1 MMELEEIVICH
12 LNNGVINMKNELT
25 KEMNLEKINLLE
37 IMKHITENHKNF
49 VVSNVNNH
57 CLRIAVF
64 TGEYDWHFHSNSD
77 ELFIVL
83 EGELLIDF
91 QDHETITLKQNDTL
105 LIPAGTIHR
114 TRALKR
120 TVNICFEDLEA
131 DTVIVE

>member
-1 MMELEEIVICH
+1 
-12 LNNGVINMKNELT
+12 MKNELT
-25 KEMNLEKINLLE
+25 KETKLEKTNLLE
-37 IMKHITENHKNF
+37 ITKHITENHKNF

-64 TGEYDWHFHSNSD
+64 TGEYEWHFHSNSD
-77 ELFIVL
+77 ELFMVV
-83 EGELLIDF
+83 EGELLVDF
-91 QDHETITLKQNDTL
+91 QNQETIALKPNDTL

-120 TVNICFEDLEA
+120 TVNLCFEDLEA

>member
-1 MMELEEIVICH
+1 
-12 LNNGVINMKNELT
+12 MK
-25 KEMNLEKINLLE
+25 KINLLE
-37 IMKHITENHKNF
+37 LTKDITEQHKNF

-57 CLRIAVF
+57 GLRIAVF

-83 EGELLIDF
+83 DGELLIDF
-91 QDHETITLKQNDTL
+91 QDRETAVLKPNDSI

-120 TVNICFEDLEA
+120 TVNLCFEDLEA
-131 DTVIVE
+131 DTVIVKNV

>member
-1 MMELEEIVICH
+1 M
-12 LNNGVINMKNELT
+12 
-25 KEMNLEKINLLE
+25 EKINLLE
-37 IMKHITENHKNF
+37 LTKAITEQHKNF

-64 TGEYDWHFHSNSD
+64 TGEYEWHYHSNSD

-91 QDHETITLKQNDTL
+91 QDKETAILKSNDSI

-120 TVNICFEDLEA
+120 TVNLCFENLEA

>member
-1 MMELEEIVICH
+1 MEKVNL
-12 LNNGVINMKNELT
+12 LELT
-25 KEMNLEKINLLE
+25 KD
-37 IMKHITENHKNF
+37 ITEGHKNF

-77 ELFIVL
+77 ELFMVL

-91 QDHETITLKQNDTL
+91 QDKDTAVLKPNDSI

-114 TRALKR
+114 TRALQR
-120 TVNICFEDLEA
+120 TVNLCFENLDA
-131 DTVIVE
+131 DTVIVENV

>member
-1 MMELEEIVICH
+1 MGTVNL
-12 LNNGVINMKNELT
+12 LELT
-25 KEMNLEKINLLE
+25 KDIQDQ
-37 IMKHITENHKNF
+37 HKNF

-64 TGEYDWHFHSNSD
+64 TGEYDWHYHSNSD

-91 QDHETITLKQNDTL
+91 QDGETAVLKPNDSI
-105 LIPAGTIHR
+105 LIPACKIHR

-120 TVNICFEDLEA
+120 TVNLCFENIEA
-131 DTVIVE
+131 DTIVVEQL

>member
-1 MMELEEIVICH
+1 MEKVNL
-12 LNNGVINMKNELT
+12 LELT
-25 KEMNLEKINLLE
+25 KD
-37 IMKHITENHKNF
+37 ITEQHKNF

-83 EGELLIDF
+83 EGELFIDF
-91 QDHETITLKQNDTL
+91 RDRDTAVLKPNDSI

-114 TRALKR
+114 TRALQR
-120 TVNICFEDLEA
+120 TVNLCFENLEA
-131 DTVIVE
+131 DTVIVEHV